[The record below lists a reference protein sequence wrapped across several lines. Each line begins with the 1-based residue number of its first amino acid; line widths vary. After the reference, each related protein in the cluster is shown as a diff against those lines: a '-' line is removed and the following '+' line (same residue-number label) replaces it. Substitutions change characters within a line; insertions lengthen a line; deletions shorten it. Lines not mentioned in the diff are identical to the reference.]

1 MKTLCILVFKE
12 NNVANLFLKYVIQK
26 RFNEKIVSTD
36 SLIVLKYRKL
46 HYYTIIII
54 IISIFIIIRAII
66 KFKIHQTK
74 IEFKKFSFFS
84 FLSVKISIYRQN
96 RIPFLWDKKEN
107 NSSSFRYKKC
117 YLFPLNR
124 ICSDNVCNRE
134 KKMVKKK
141 DEIF

>member
-66 KFKIHQTK
+66 KFKIH
-74 IEFKKFSFFS
+74 
-84 FLSVKISIYRQN
+84 
-96 RIPFLWDKKEN
+96 
-107 NSSSFRYKKC
+107 
-117 YLFPLNR
+117 
-124 ICSDNVCNRE
+124 
-134 KKMVKKK
+134 
-141 DEIF
+141 